1 MQKTI
6 LSAALLMGCLSLHAQ
21 RVLTLEQCRDA
32 AINHNIAVRSANRSL
47 GKAQEQKKE
56 AFTKYFP
63 SVSAAAFTYHS
74 SKDVV
79 RGDINTSDVIP
90 SSIASSIP
98 EAIATMIPSS
108 VPVGLMRN
116 GTAAGITAVQPVFV
130 GGQII
135 NGNKLAKVGVA
146 AADLQRQLAEREVRL
161 TTDQY
166 YWNVVTLKEKRH
178 TLQQTQQML
187 RSLEKDVSAAVKA
200 GVALRNDLLQVQL
213 QENQVEAAM
222 LEVNKGIKASR
233 QVLGQY
239 IGLSDSAFVVSGLE
253 AKDSTFVLPIAMCK
267 DPSVAAAN
275 MTESRLLEQNVQG
288 TVLNRKL
295 EVGKNLPSVAV
306 GAGYDYAR
314 LVHKDNTFGMVF
326 ATVSV
331 PISSW
336 WGGSHA
342 IKRRKIEEQ
351 EAREQLADKQ
361 QLLCIK
367 VEKGWDDVTVAYR
380 KTLIARKS
388 IEQSRENLRLNQ
400 QFYHAGTGKM
410 TDLLEAQRQVQQS
423 RDQWVEA
430 VAAYQLRLAEYEEM
444 TK

>member
-47 GKAQEQKKE
+47 EKAQEQKKE

-116 GTAAGITAVQPVFV
+116 GTVAGITAVQPVFV

-135 NGNKLAKVGVA
+135 NGNKLARVGVT
-146 AADLQRQLAEREVRL
+146 AADLQRQLTERGVRL

-166 YWNVVTLKEKRH
+166 YWNVVMLQEKLH

-187 RSLEKDVSAAVKA
+187 RSLEKDVNTAVKA

-222 LEVNKGIKASR
+222 LEVNNGIKASR

-239 IGLSDSAFVVSGLE
+239 IGLSDSAFVVRGLE
-253 AKDSTFVLPIAMCK
+253 TKDSTFVLPVAMRK

-306 GAGYDYAR
+306 GAGYDYAQ

-351 EAREQLADKQ
+351 EAREQLADRQ

>member
-1 MQKTI
+1 M
-6 LSAALLMGCLSLHAQ
+6 
-21 RVLTLEQCRDA
+21 
-32 AINHNIAVRSANRSL
+32 
-47 GKAQEQKKE
+47 
-56 AFTKYFP
+56 
-63 SVSAAAFTYHS
+63 AAAGFTYHS

-116 GTAAGITAVQPVFV
+116 GTAAGITAVQPVFM
-130 GGQII
+130 GGQIV
-135 NGNKLAKVGVA
+135 NGNKLAKVGVT
-146 AADLQRQLAEREVRL
+146 AADLQRQLSEREVRL
-161 TTDQY
+161 TTNQY
-166 YWNVVTLKEKRH
+166 YWNVVTLQEKLH

-187 RSLEKDVSAAVKA
+187 RSLEKDVNTAVKA

-222 LEVNKGIKASR
+222 LEVNNGMKASR

-239 IGLSDSAFVVSGLE
+239 IGLSDSSFVVSGME
-253 AKDSTFVLPIAMCK
+253 AKDSTFVLPVAMRK
-267 DPSVAAAN
+267 DPLVAAAN

-306 GAGYDYAR
+306 GAGYDYVR

-326 ATVSV
+326 ATVSI

-361 QLLCIK
+361 QLLSIK
-367 VEKGWDDVTVAYR
+367 VEKEWDDVTVAYR

-388 IEQSRENLRLNQ
+388 IEQSCENLRLNQ
-400 QFYHAGTGKM
+400 
-410 TDLLEAQRQVQQS
+410 
-423 RDQWVEA
+423 
-430 VAAYQLRLAEYEEM
+430 
-444 TK
+444 

>member
-1 MQKTI
+1 
-6 LSAALLMGCLSLHAQ
+6 MGCLSLHAQ

-47 GKAQEQKKE
+47 EKAQEQKKE

-135 NGNKLAKVGVA
+135 NGNKLARVGVT
-146 AADLQRQLAEREVRL
+146 AADLQRQLTERGVRL

-166 YWNVVTLKEKRH
+166 YWNVVMLQEKLH

-187 RSLEKDVSAAVKA
+187 RSLEKDVNTAVKA

-222 LEVNKGIKASR
+222 LEVNNGIKASR

-239 IGLSDSAFVVSGLE
+239 IGLSDSAFVVRGLE
-253 AKDSTFVLPIAMCK
+253 TKDSTFVLPVAMRK

>member
-47 GKAQEQKKE
+47 EKAQEQKKE

-135 NGNKLAKVGVA
+135 NGNKLARVGVT
-146 AADLQRQLAEREVRL
+146 AADLQRQLTERGVRL

-166 YWNVVTLKEKRH
+166 YWNVVMLQEKLH

-187 RSLEKDVSAAVKA
+187 RSLEKDVNTAVKA

-222 LEVNKGIKASR
+222 LEVNNGIKASR

-239 IGLSDSAFVVSGLE
+239 IGLSDSAFVVRGLE
-253 AKDSTFVLPIAMCK
+253 TKDSTFVLPVAMRK

-306 GAGYDYAR
+306 GAGYDYAQ

-400 QFYHAGTGKM
+400 QFYHAGTGNM

-423 RDQWVEA
+423 RNQWVEA

>member
-47 GKAQEQKKE
+47 EKAQEQKKE

-63 SVSAAAFTYHS
+63 TVAAAGFTYHS

-116 GTAAGITAVQPVFV
+116 GTAAGITAVQPVFM
-130 GGQII
+130 GGQIV
-135 NGNKLAKVGVA
+135 NSNKLAKVGVT
-146 AADLQRQLAEREVRL
+146 AADLQRQLSEREVRL
-161 TTDQY
+161 TTNQY
-166 YWNVVTLKEKRH
+166 YWNVVTLQEKLH

-187 RSLEKDVSAAVKA
+187 RSLEKDVNTAVKA

-213 QENQVEAAM
+213 QENQVEAAL
-222 LEVNKGIKASR
+222 LEVNNGMKASR

-239 IGLSDSAFVVSGLE
+239 IGLSDSAFVVSGME
-253 AKDSTFVLPIAMCK
+253 AKDSTFVLPVAMRK
-267 DPSVAAAN
+267 DPLVAAAN

-306 GAGYDYAR
+306 GAGYDYVR

-326 ATVSV
+326 ATVSI

-361 QLLCIK
+361 QLLSIK
-367 VEKGWDDVTVAYR
+367 VEKEWDDVTVAYR

-388 IEQSRENLRLNQ
+388 IEQSCENLRLNQ

-410 TDLLEAQRQVQQS
+410 TDLLEVQRQVQQS
-423 RDQWVEA
+423 RDSWVEA

>member
-47 GKAQEQKKE
+47 EKAQEQKKE

-63 SVSAAAFTYHS
+63 SVSAAGFTYHS

-79 RGDINTSDVIP
+79 RGDINTSDVIL
-90 SSIASSIP
+90 SSIASSIL

-116 GTAAGITAVQPVFV
+116 GTAAGITAVQPVFM
-130 GGQII
+130 GGQIV
-135 NGNKLAKVGVA
+135 NGNKLAKVGVT
-146 AADLQRQLAEREVRL
+146 AADLQRQLSEREVRL
-161 TTDQY
+161 TTNQY
-166 YWNVVTLKEKRH
+166 YWNVVTLQEKLH

-187 RSLEKDVSAAVKA
+187 RSLEKDVNTAVKA
-200 GVALRNDLLQVQL
+200 GVVLRNDLLQVQL
-213 QENQVEAAM
+213 QENQVEAAL
-222 LEVNKGIKASR
+222 LEVNNGMKASR

-253 AKDSTFVLPIAMCK
+253 AKDSTFVLPVAMRR

-306 GAGYDYAR
+306 GAGYDYVR

-326 ATVSV
+326 ATVSI

-361 QLLCIK
+361 QLLSIK
-367 VEKGWDDVTVAYR
+367 VEKEWDDVTVAYR

-388 IEQSRENLRLNQ
+388 IEQSCENLRLNQ
-400 QFYHAGTGKM
+400 QFYHAGTGRM

-423 RDQWVEA
+423 RDSWVEA
-430 VAAYQLRLAEYEEM
+430 IAAYQLRLAEYEEM

>member
-6 LSAALLMGCLSLHAQ
+6 LSTALLLGCLSLHAQ

-47 GKAQEQKKE
+47 EKVQKQKKE

-63 SVSAAAFTYHS
+63 SVSAVGFTYHS

-108 VPVGLMRN
+108 VPIGLMRN
-116 GTAAGITAVQPVFV
+116 GTAAGITAVRPVFM
-130 GGQII
+130 GGQIV
-135 NGNKLAKVGVA
+135 NGNKLAKVGVTA
-146 AADLQRQLAEREVRL
+146 DDLQRQLSEREVRL
-161 TTDQY
+161 TTNQY
-166 YWNVVTLKEKRH
+166 YWNVVTLQEKLH

-187 RSLEKDVSAAVKA
+187 RSLEKDVNTAVKA

-222 LEVNKGIKASR
+222 LEVNNGMKASR

-239 IGLSDSAFVVSGLE
+239 IGLSDSSFVVSGME
-253 AKDSTFVLPIAMCK
+253 AKDSTFVLPVAMRK
-267 DPSVAAAN
+267 DPLVAAAN

-306 GAGYDYAR
+306 GAGYDYVR

-326 ATVSV
+326 ATVSI

-361 QLLCIK
+361 QLLSIK
-367 VEKGWDDVTVAYR
+367 VEKEWDDVTVAYR

-388 IEQSRENLRLNQ
+388 IEQSCENLRLNQ

-423 RDQWVEA
+423 RDSWVEA

>member
-47 GKAQEQKKE
+47 EKAQEQKKE

-63 SVSAAAFTYHS
+63 TVAAAGFTYHS

-90 SSIASSIP
+90 ASIASSIP

-116 GTAAGITAVQPVFV
+116 GTAAGITAVQPVFM
-130 GGQII
+130 GGQIV
-135 NGNKLAKVGVA
+135 NGNKLAKVGVTA
-146 AADLQRQLAEREVRL
+146 AALQRQLSEREVRL
-161 TTDQY
+161 TTNQY
-166 YWNVVTLKEKRH
+166 YWNVVTLQEKLR
-178 TLQQTQQML
+178 TLRQTQQML
-187 RSLEKDVSAAVKA
+187 RSLEKDVNTAVKA

-222 LEVNKGIKASR
+222 LEVNNGMKASR

-253 AKDSTFVLPIAMCK
+253 AKDSTFVLPVAMRK

-275 MTESRLLEQNVQG
+275 MTENRLLEQNVQG

-306 GAGYDYAR
+306 GAGYDYMR

-326 ATVSV
+326 ATVAI

-342 IKRRKIEEQ
+342 IRRRKIEEQ

-361 QLLCIK
+361 QLLSIK

-380 KTLIARKS
+380 KTLIAQKS

>member
-47 GKAQEQKKE
+47 EKAQEQKKE

-135 NGNKLAKVGVA
+135 NGNKLARVGVT
-146 AADLQRQLAEREVRL
+146 AADLQRQLTEQGVRL

-166 YWNVVTLKEKRH
+166 YWNVVMLQEKLH

-187 RSLEKDVSAAVKA
+187 RSLEKDVNTAVKA

-222 LEVNKGIKASR
+222 LEVNNGIKASR

-239 IGLSDSAFVVSGLE
+239 IGLSDSAFVVRGLE
-253 AKDSTFVLPIAMCK
+253 TKDSTFVLPVAMRK

-275 MTESRLLEQNVQG
+275 MTESRLLEQKVQG

-367 VEKGWDDVTVAYR
+367 VEKGWDDVIVAYR

>member
-47 GKAQEQKKE
+47 EKAQEQKKE

-63 SVSAAAFTYHS
+63 TVAAAGFTYHS

-116 GTAAGITAVQPVFV
+116 GTAAGITAVQPVFM
-130 GGQII
+130 GGQIV
-135 NGNKLAKVGVA
+135 NGNKLAKVGVTA
-146 AADLQRQLAEREVRL
+146 DDLQRQLSEREVRL
-161 TTDQY
+161 TTNQY
-166 YWNVVTLKEKRH
+166 YWNVVTLQEKLH

-187 RSLEKDVSAAVKA
+187 RSLEKDVNTAVKA

-222 LEVNKGIKASR
+222 LEVNNGIKASR

-239 IGLSDSAFVVSGLE
+239 IGLSDSSFVVSGME
-253 AKDSTFVLPIAMCK
+253 AKDSTFVLPVAMRR

-288 TVLNRKL
+288 TILNHKL

-306 GAGYDYAR
+306 GAGYDYVR

-326 ATVSV
+326 ATVSI

-342 IKRRKIEEQ
+342 IKWRKIEEQ

-361 QLLCIK
+361 QLLSIK
-367 VEKGWDDVTVAYR
+367 VEKEWDDVTVAYR
-380 KTLIARKS
+380 KTLIARKG
-388 IEQSRENLRLNQ
+388 IEKSCENLRLNQ

>member
-47 GKAQEQKKE
+47 EKAQEQKKE

-135 NGNKLAKVGVA
+135 NGNKLARVGVT
-146 AADLQRQLAEREVRL
+146 AADLQRQLTERGVRL

-166 YWNVVTLKEKRH
+166 YWNVVMLQEKLH

-187 RSLEKDVSAAVKA
+187 RSLEKDVNTAVKA

-222 LEVNKGIKASR
+222 LEVNNGIKASR

-239 IGLSDSAFVVSGLE
+239 ILVCQ
-253 AKDSTFVLPIAMCK
+253 T
-267 DPSVAAAN
+267 
-275 MTESRLLEQNVQG
+275 LL
-288 TVLNRKL
+288 L
-295 EVGKNLPSVAV
+295 
-306 GAGYDYAR
+306 
-314 LVHKDNTFGMVF
+314 
-326 ATVSV
+326 
-331 PISSW
+331 
-336 WGGSHA
+336 
-342 IKRRKIEEQ
+342 
-351 EAREQLADKQ
+351 
-361 QLLCIK
+361 
-367 VEKGWDDVTVAYR
+367 
-380 KTLIARKS
+380 
-388 IEQSRENLRLNQ
+388 
-400 QFYHAGTGKM
+400 
-410 TDLLEAQRQVQQS
+410 
-423 RDQWVEA
+423 
-430 VAAYQLRLAEYEEM
+430 
-444 TK
+444 

>member
-1 MQKTI
+1 M
-6 LSAALLMGCLSLHAQ
+6 
-21 RVLTLEQCRDA
+21 
-32 AINHNIAVRSANRSL
+32 
-47 GKAQEQKKE
+47 
-56 AFTKYFP
+56 
-63 SVSAAAFTYHS
+63 
-74 SKDVV
+74 
-79 RGDINTSDVIP
+79 
-90 SSIASSIP
+90 
-98 EAIATMIPSS
+98 
-108 VPVGLMRN
+108 
-116 GTAAGITAVQPVFV
+116 
-130 GGQII
+130 
-135 NGNKLAKVGVA
+135 
-146 AADLQRQLAEREVRL
+146 
-161 TTDQY
+161 
-166 YWNVVTLKEKRH
+166 
-178 TLQQTQQML
+178 
-187 RSLEKDVSAAVKA
+187 
-200 GVALRNDLLQVQL
+200 
-213 QENQVEAAM
+213 
-222 LEVNKGIKASR
+222 KASR

-239 IGLSDSAFVVSGLE
+239 IGLSDSSFVVSGME
-253 AKDSTFVLPIAMCK
+253 AKDSTFVLPVAMRK
-267 DPSVAAAN
+267 DPLVAAAN

-306 GAGYDYAR
+306 GAGYDYVR

-326 ATVSV
+326 ATVSI

-361 QLLCIK
+361 QLLSIK
-367 VEKGWDDVTVAYR
+367 VEKEWDDVTVAYR
-380 KTLIARKS
+380 KTLIAWKS

-423 RDQWVEA
+423 RDSWVEA

>member
-47 GKAQEQKKE
+47 EKAQEQKKE

-116 GTAAGITAVQPVFV
+116 GTVAGITAVQPVFV

-135 NGNKLAKVGVA
+135 NGNKLARVGVT
-146 AADLQRQLAEREVRL
+146 AADLQRQLTERGVRL

-166 YWNVVTLKEKRH
+166 YWNVVMLQEKLH

-187 RSLEKDVSAAVKA
+187 RSLEKDVNTAVKA

-222 LEVNKGIKASR
+222 LEVNNGIKASR

-239 IGLSDSAFVVSGLE
+239 IGLSDSAFVVRGLE
-253 AKDSTFVLPIAMCK
+253 TKDSTFVLPVAMRK

-288 TVLNRKL
+288 TVLNCKL

-306 GAGYDYAR
+306 GAGYDYAQ

-400 QFYHAGTGKM
+400 QFYHVGTGKM

>member
-47 GKAQEQKKE
+47 EKAQEQKKE

-63 SVSAAAFTYHS
+63 TVAAAGFTYHS

-116 GTAAGITAVQPVFV
+116 GTAAGITAVQPVFM
-130 GGQII
+130 GGQIV
-135 NGNKLAKVGVA
+135 NGNKLAKVGVT
-146 AADLQRQLAEREVRL
+146 AADLQRQLSEREVRL
-161 TTDQY
+161 TTNQY
-166 YWNVVTLKEKRH
+166 YWNVVTLQEKLH

-187 RSLEKDVSAAVKA
+187 RSLEKDVNTAVKA
-200 GVALRNDLLQVQL
+200 GVVLRNDLLQVQL
-213 QENQVEAAM
+213 QENQVEAAL
-222 LEVNKGIKASR
+222 LEVNNGMKASR

-253 AKDSTFVLPIAMCK
+253 AKDSTFVLPVAMRR

-306 GAGYDYAR
+306 GAGYDYVR

-326 ATVSV
+326 ATVSI

-361 QLLCIK
+361 QLLSIK
-367 VEKGWDDVTVAYR
+367 VEKEWDDVTVAYR

-388 IEQSRENLRLNQ
+388 IEQSCENLRLNQ

-423 RDQWVEA
+423 CDSWVEA

>member
-47 GKAQEQKKE
+47 EKAQEQKKE

-135 NGNKLAKVGVA
+135 NGNKLARVGVT
-146 AADLQRQLAEREVRL
+146 AADLQRQLTERGVRL

-166 YWNVVTLKEKRH
+166 YWNVVMLQEKLH

-187 RSLEKDVSAAVKA
+187 RSLEKDVNTAVKA

-222 LEVNKGIKASR
+222 LEVNNGIKASR

-239 IGLSDSAFVVSGLE
+239 IGLSDSAFVVRGLE
-253 AKDSTFVLPIAMCK
+253 TKDSTFVLPVAMRK

-351 EAREQLADKQ
+351 EAREQLADRQ

>member
-1 MQKTI
+1 M
-6 LSAALLMGCLSLHAQ
+6 
-21 RVLTLEQCRDA
+21 
-32 AINHNIAVRSANRSL
+32 
-47 GKAQEQKKE
+47 
-56 AFTKYFP
+56 
-63 SVSAAAFTYHS
+63 AAAGFTYHS

-116 GTAAGITAVQPVFV
+116 GTAAGITAVQPVFM
-130 GGQII
+130 GGQIV
-135 NGNKLAKVGVA
+135 NGNKLAKVGVT
-146 AADLQRQLAEREVRL
+146 AADLQRQLSEREVRL
-161 TTDQY
+161 TTNQY
-166 YWNVVTLKEKRH
+166 YWNVVTLQEKLH

-187 RSLEKDVSAAVKA
+187 RSLEKDVNTAVKA

-222 LEVNKGIKASR
+222 LEVNNGMKASR

-239 IGLSDSAFVVSGLE
+239 IGLSDSAFVVSGME
-253 AKDSTFVLPIAMCK
+253 AKDSTFVLPVAMRK

-306 GAGYDYAR
+306 GVGYDYMC

-326 ATVSV
+326 ATVAI

-342 IKRRKIEEQ
+342 IRRRKIEEQ
-351 EAREQLADKQ
+351 EACEQLADKQ
-361 QLLCIK
+361 QLLSIK

-380 KTLIARKS
+380 KTLIAQKS

>member
-1 MQKTI
+1 
-6 LSAALLMGCLSLHAQ
+6 
-21 RVLTLEQCRDA
+21 
-32 AINHNIAVRSANRSL
+32 
-47 GKAQEQKKE
+47 
-56 AFTKYFP
+56 
-63 SVSAAAFTYHS
+63 
-74 SKDVV
+74 
-79 RGDINTSDVIP
+79 
-90 SSIASSIP
+90 
-98 EAIATMIPSS
+98 
-108 VPVGLMRN
+108 
-116 GTAAGITAVQPVFV
+116 
-130 GGQII
+130 
-135 NGNKLAKVGVA
+135 
-146 AADLQRQLAEREVRL
+146 
-161 TTDQY
+161 
-166 YWNVVTLKEKRH
+166 
-178 TLQQTQQML
+178 ML
-187 RSLEKDVSAAVKA
+187 RSLEKDVNTAVKA
-200 GVALRNDLLQVQL
+200 GVILRNDLLQVQL
-213 QENQVEAAM
+213 QENQVEAAL
-222 LEVNKGIKASR
+222 LEVNNGMKASR

-239 IGLSDSAFVVSGLE
+239 IGLSDSSFVVSGME
-253 AKDSTFVLPIAMCK
+253 AKDSTFVLPVAMRK
-267 DPSVAAAN
+267 DPLVAAAN

-306 GAGYDYAR
+306 GAGYDYVR

-326 ATVSV
+326 ATVSI

-361 QLLCIK
+361 QLLSIK

-388 IEQSRENLRLNQ
+388 IEQSCENLRLNQ

-423 RDQWVEA
+423 RDSWVEA

>member
-47 GKAQEQKKE
+47 EKAQEQKKE

-63 SVSAAAFTYHS
+63 TVAAAGFTYHS

-90 SSIASSIP
+90 ASIASSIP

-116 GTAAGITAVQPVFV
+116 GTAAGITALQPVFM
-130 GGQII
+130 GGQIV
-135 NGNKLAKVGVA
+135 NGNKLAKVGVTA
-146 AADLQRQLAEREVRL
+146 AALQRQLSEREVRL
-161 TTDQY
+161 TTNRY
-166 YWNVVTLKEKRH
+166 YWNVVTLQEKLR

-187 RSLEKDVSAAVKA
+187 RSLEKDVNTAVKA

-222 LEVNKGIKASR
+222 LEVNNGMKASR

-253 AKDSTFVLPIAMCK
+253 AKDSTFVLPVAMRK

-306 GAGYDYAR
+306 GVGYDYMR

-326 ATVSV
+326 ATVAI

-342 IKRRKIEEQ
+342 IRRRKIEEQ
-351 EAREQLADKQ
+351 EAREQFADKQ
-361 QLLCIK
+361 QLLSIK

-388 IEQSRENLRLNQ
+388 IEQSCENLRLNQ

>member
-6 LSAALLMGCLSLHAQ
+6 LSTALLLGCLSLHAQ

-47 GKAQEQKKE
+47 EKAQKQKKE

-63 SVSAAAFTYHS
+63 SVSAAGFTYHS

-108 VPVGLMRN
+108 VPIGLMRN
-116 GTAAGITAVQPVFV
+116 GTAAGITAVQPVFM
-130 GGQII
+130 GGQIV
-135 NGNKLAKVGVA
+135 NGNKLAKVGVT
-146 AADLQRQLAEREVRL
+146 AADLQRQLSEREVRL
-161 TTDQY
+161 TTNQY
-166 YWNVVTLKEKRH
+166 YWNVVTLQEKLH

-187 RSLEKDVSAAVKA
+187 RSLEKDVNTAVKA

-213 QENQVEAAM
+213 QENQVEAAL
-222 LEVNKGIKASR
+222 LEVNNGMKASR

-239 IGLSDSAFVVSGLE
+239 IGLSDSSFVVSGME
-253 AKDSTFVLPIAMCK
+253 AKDSTFVLPVAMRR

-306 GAGYDYAR
+306 GAGYDYMC

-326 ATVSV
+326 ATVAI

-342 IKRRKIEEQ
+342 IRRRKIEEQ

-361 QLLCIK
+361 QLLSIK

-388 IEQSRENLRLNQ
+388 IEQSCENLRLNQ

>member
-21 RVLTLEQCRDA
+21 RVMTLEQCRDA

-47 GKAQEQKKE
+47 EKAQEQKKE

-63 SVSAAAFTYHS
+63 TVAAAGFTYHS

-116 GTAAGITAVQPVFV
+116 GTAAGITAVQPVFM
-130 GGQII
+130 GGQIV
-135 NGNKLAKVGVA
+135 NGNKLAKVGVT
-146 AADLQRQLAEREVRL
+146 AADLQRQLSEREVRL
-161 TTDQY
+161 TTNQY
-166 YWNVVTLKEKRH
+166 YWNVVTLQEKLH

-187 RSLEKDVSAAVKA
+187 RSLEKDVNTAVKA

-222 LEVNKGIKASR
+222 LEVNNGMKASR

-239 IGLSDSAFVVSGLE
+239 IGLSDSAFVVSGME
-253 AKDSTFVLPIAMCK
+253 AKDSTFVLPVAMRK

-306 GAGYDYAR
+306 GVGYDYMC

-326 ATVSV
+326 ATVAI

-342 IKRRKIEEQ
+342 IRRRKIEEQ
-351 EAREQLADKQ
+351 EACEQLADKQ
-361 QLLCIK
+361 QLLSIK

-380 KTLIARKS
+380 KTLIAQKS

>member
-47 GKAQEQKKE
+47 EKAQEQKKE

-135 NGNKLAKVGVA
+135 NGNKLARVGVT
-146 AADLQRQLAEREVRL
+146 AADLQRQLTERGVRL

-166 YWNVVTLKEKRH
+166 YWNVVMLQEKLH

-187 RSLEKDVSAAVKA
+187 RSLEKDVNTAVKA

-222 LEVNKGIKASR
+222 LEVNNGIKASR

-239 IGLSDSAFVVSGLE
+239 IGLSDSAFVVRGLE
-253 AKDSTFVLPIAMCK
+253 TKDSTFVLPVAMRK

-306 GAGYDYAR
+306 GAGYDYAQ

-351 EAREQLADKQ
+351 EAREQLADRQ

>member
-47 GKAQEQKKE
+47 EKAQEQKKE

-135 NGNKLAKVGVA
+135 NGNKLARVGVT
-146 AADLQRQLAEREVRL
+146 AADLQCQLTERGVRL

-166 YWNVVTLKEKRH
+166 YWNVVMLQEKLH

-187 RSLEKDVSAAVKA
+187 RSLEKDVNTAVKA

-222 LEVNKGIKASR
+222 LEVNNGIKASR

-239 IGLSDSAFVVSGLE
+239 IGLSDSAFVVRGLE
-253 AKDSTFVLPIAMCK
+253 TKDSTFVLPVAMRK

>member
-6 LSAALLMGCLSLHAQ
+6 LSAALLMGCLSLQAHH
-21 RVLTLEQCRDA
+21 VLTLEQCRDA
-32 AINHNIAVRSANRSL
+32 ALNHNIAVRSAHRSL
-47 GKAQEQKKE
+47 EKAQEQKKE

-63 SVSAAAFTYHS
+63 SVSAAGFTYHA

-98 EAIATMIPSS
+98 EAIATMIPST
-108 VPVGLMRN
+108 VPIGLMRN

-146 AADLQRQLAEREVRL
+146 AADLQRQLTEREVRL

-166 YWNVVTLKEKRH
+166 YWNVVTLQEKLR

-187 RSLEKDVSAAVKA
+187 RSLEKDVSMAVKA

-213 QENQVEAAM
+213 QENRVEAAM
-222 LEVNKGIKASR
+222 LEVNNGIKASR

-239 IGLSDSAFVVSGLE
+239 IGMSDSAFVVSGLE
-253 AKDSTFVLPIAMCK
+253 AKDSTFVLPVAMRK
-267 DPSVAAAN
+267 DPSVTAAN

-288 TVLNRKL
+288 TVLSRKL

-326 ATVSV
+326 ATVSI

-361 QLLCIK
+361 QLLSIK

-388 IEQSRENLRLNQ
+388 IEQSSENLRLNQ

>member
-1 MQKTI
+1 
-6 LSAALLMGCLSLHAQ
+6 
-21 RVLTLEQCRDA
+21 
-32 AINHNIAVRSANRSL
+32 
-47 GKAQEQKKE
+47 
-56 AFTKYFP
+56 
-63 SVSAAAFTYHS
+63 
-74 SKDVV
+74 
-79 RGDINTSDVIP
+79 
-90 SSIASSIP
+90 
-98 EAIATMIPSS
+98 MIPST
-108 VPVGLMRN
+108 VPIGLMRN
-116 GTAAGITAVQPVFV
+116 GTAAGVTAVQPVFV

-135 NGNKLAKVGVA
+135 NGNKLAKVGVV
-146 AADLQRQLAEREVRL
+146 AADLQRQLTERKLRL

-166 YWNVVTLKEKRH
+166 YWNVVMLQEKLH

-187 RSLEKDVSAAVKA
+187 RSLEKDVSTAVKA

-222 LEVNKGIKASR
+222 LEVNNGIKASR

-239 IGLSDSAFVVSGLE
+239 IGMSDSAFVVSGLE
-253 AKDSTFVLPIAMCK
+253 AKDSNFVLPVAMRK

-361 QLLCIK
+361 QLLSIK

-430 VAAYQLRLAEYEEM
+430 VAAYELRLAEYEEL